1 MINQSVNWDVLIPL
15 LNNKPVHTSIQQ
27 RYIALSALTLFK
39 VLPIQAS
46 PLSHLWKPHYSPFQ
60 AEEIRAMFA
69 VGVGRGGA
77 SVDAGVTTGRLGDEG
92 AGLAGRARE
101 GGLPLVHRE
110 LDALLRHILSD
121 LSRV

>member
-1 MINQSVNWDVLIPL
+1 
-15 LNNKPVHTSIQQ
+15 
-27 RYIALSALTLFK
+27 
-39 VLPIQAS
+39 
-46 PLSHLWKPHYSPFQ
+46 
-60 AEEIRAMFA
+60 MFI
-69 VGVGRGGA
+69 VGVRRGGA

-92 AGLAGRARE
+92 AGLAGLAGRARE